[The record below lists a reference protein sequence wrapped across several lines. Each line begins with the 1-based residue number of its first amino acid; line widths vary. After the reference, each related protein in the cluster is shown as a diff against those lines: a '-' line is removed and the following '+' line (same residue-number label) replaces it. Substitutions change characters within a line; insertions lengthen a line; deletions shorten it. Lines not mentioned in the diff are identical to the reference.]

1 MSAQARHQHPE
12 LGLLGWEVAE
22 TDVVFSFL
30 TDDQARTR
38 VYPEWSAAD
47 VLRHLVWWHES
58 FAAIVAGCADGGRP
72 IAPGGSLAQVNA
84 RGVEEL
90 AAVSPR
96 GLRGRLRAAQL
107 LIEDRASDLPA
118 GCGLPYR
125 RGGRR
130 YTVGQRIGV
139 AAGEMRQHRRDVV
152 RALLGVTAQRTRPVS
167 PGDASGTADWAGGH

>member
-72 IAPGGSLAQVNA
+72 STPGGSLAQVNA

-96 GLRGRLRAAQL
+96 RLRGRLRAAQR
-107 LIEDRASDLPA
+107 LIEDRAPD
-118 GCGLPYR
+118 LPYR

-130 YTVGQRIGV
+130 YTVGQRIGI

-152 RALLGVTAQRTRPVS
+152 RALLGATAQRTRPVS
-167 PGDASGTADWAGGH
+167 PGDASGTADRAGGH